1 MPKIHK
7 FTNSLTHITAR
18 PSSLGGEGVNFHPPA
33 PALSPP
39 GILLPSLYGAAHT
52 CMVRAVL
59 YCTVLRAFSHFH
71 AIYRCF
77 PYSCTPCKPDS
88 QLKIDPTPTPPT
100 PIMCVVN
107 LRIETPMALRSRQ
120 ARRNG
125 WLKRKHGILKVKVNS
140 CCLRRVLHNGH

>member
-1 MPKIHK
+1 MY
-7 FTNSLTHITAR
+7 
-18 PSSLGGEGVNFHPPA
+18 GA
-33 PALSPP
+33 PY
-39 GILLPSLYGAAHT
+39 ILYGAACT

-100 PIMCVVN
+100 STPSMGVVN
-107 LRIETPMALRSRQ
+107 LRISTHLLRKT
-120 ARRNG
+120 
-125 WLKRKHGILKVKVNS
+125 LKNDIRF
-140 CCLRRVLHNGH
+140 